1 MWHDRENFQVWR
13 INPESYAN
21 HDEGHLSWT
30 LKMTGIAYN
39 LPFHFFEFP
48 LHHPPDVVVD
58 PRLQPAID
66 HDRLVG
72 SFFLVRDVKG
82 WTV

>member
-1 MWHDRENFQVWR
+1 MNTKDDGNRVQFTF
-13 INPESYAN
+13 S
-21 HDEGHLSWT
+21 L
-30 LKMTGIAYN
+30 
-39 LPFHFFEFP
+39 FEFP

-72 SFFLVRDVKG
+72 SFILFRDVKG
-82 WTV
+82 WTR